1 MSQFTTNF
9 KGELIGKNL
18 WKNLEEFEYYVGHL
32 GSEEIII
39 VPENFETDFASV
51 PRLFWSIISPV
62 DKHGKAAV
70 VHDCCYYYAL
80 YSRKRSD
87 EIFKEAL
94 EVLKVPPWKVFCMYQ
109 SVRIGGWLAWY
120 KHRRREKK
128 ERLNER
134 A

>member
-18 WKNLEEFEYYVGHL
+18 WSNLEEFDYYVGHL
-32 GSEEIII
+32 GSDEIII
-39 VPENFETDFASV
+39 VPENFITDFASV

-70 VHDCCYYYAL
+70 VHDRCYYYAL
-80 YSRKRSD
+80 YSRKRCD
-87 EIFKEAL
+87 EIFREAL
-94 EVLKVPPWKVFCMYQ
+94 EVLEVEPWKVWCMYK
-109 SVRIGGWLAWY
+109 SVRIGGWYAWN

-128 ERLNER
+128 ERLN
-134 A
+134 